1 MWLRLTTTL
10 ALRGNAVLGYAREL
24 GLEKHTLVIFTR
36 DNGAPARA
44 GARSASK
51 ARPAN
56 PSNATAAVPPADRTC
71 DGLAPLRAGT
81 AESPRALP

>member
-10 ALRGNAVLGYAREL
+10 ALRGNAVSGCAREL
-24 GLEKHTLVIFTR
+24 GLEKYTLVIFTR